1 MLLYITVMLKK
12 RELWGDILRI
22 IGSIMVIA
30 IHVVSRYRQQYA
42 NGINPTN
49 YFVVSLIDSTT
60 RVAVPIFF
68 MLTGAFALKKFINK
82 PITRNS
88 YIKFLKHTFITI
100 GLPFILFSFLIYVY
114 SQIQS
119 GNSWSLPN
127 FIRQLTN
134 FPGVQYHMW
143 FMYILFL
150 IYACLP
156 FIGRIVSALRRNE
169 LFLLILVIFI
179 LGNVLFTVNI
189 ISSYYH
195 KTMFYNSYLPD
206 ALIYCNYLF
215 VGYYITNYTINKKFR
230 NIIYF
235 TGFISTILLPITIVK
250 IGDFSTGDQLV
261 LGKSIMPFFS
271 SIAVF
276 IFGKRNLSNITASPL
291 LTNLL
296 TKLTTISFF
305 IYMIHVVVRDYV
317 GNLLSQYIPANNFPS
332 ELVFMFLHIVITF
345 ITSAMVAYVFY
356 SLYQQGIKICNWL
369 LSKISI
375 KSISSLFSINNKE
388 KNEQSF
394 VVDEQDV

>member
-1 MLLYITVMLKK
+1 MVKK

-22 IGSIMVIA
+22 VGSIMVIA

-42 NGINPTN
+42 NGVDPAN
-49 YFVVSLIDSTT
+49 YFIVSLIDSIA

-82 PITRNS
+82 PITKSS
-88 YIKFLKHTFITI
+88 YIKFLKHAFTTI
-100 GLPFILFSFLIYVY
+100 GLPFILISFLIYIY
-114 SQIQS
+114 TQIQNGS
-119 GNSWSLPN
+119 SWSLPN

-143 FMYILFL
+143 FMYTLLL

-156 FIGRIVSALRRNE
+156 FIGRIASVLKRNE
-169 LFLLILVIFI
+169 LFMLILVIFI
-179 LGNVLFTVNI
+179 FGNVLCTVNAL
-189 ISSYYH
+189 SNYYH

-206 ALIYCNYLF
+206 TLIYCNYLF
-215 VGYYITNYTINKKFR
+215 VGYYITNYAISKKIR
-230 NIIYF
+230 NVIYF
-235 TGFISTILLPITIVK
+235 TGFISTILLPIVVVK
-250 IGDFSTGDQLV
+250 IGDFLTGDQLV

-276 IFGKRNLSNITASPL
+276 IFGKRNLSSIAVSPL

-296 TKLTTISFF
+296 TKLATISFF

-317 GNLLSQYIPANNFPS
+317 GNILLQYIPANNFSS
-332 ELVFMFLHIVITF
+332 ELVFIFSHIVITF
-345 ITSAMVAYVFY
+345 IASAMVAYVFY
-356 SLYQQGIKICNWL
+356 SLYQQGLKICQWL